1 MPGVFSIDFEPYMHT
16 ARLALTYKFGRR
28 DEAFAP
34 VPYK

>member
-1 MPGVFSIDFEPYMHT
+1 VPGLLNIDFEPSMHT

-28 DEAFAP
+28 EEVAAP

>member
-1 MPGVFSIDFEPYMHT
+1 VLSIDFEPFMHT

-28 DEAFAP
+28 DEVARP